1 MELLL
6 GPLEVC
12 KVEPVVPLVV
22 ELQQEL
28 RNLFAAADDKLG
40 FLGLVVAEKLLH
52 PEDVKV
58 LGYDR
63 LRVK

>member
-1 MELLL
+1 M
-6 GPLEVC
+6 
-12 KVEPVVPLVV
+12 EPVVPLVV